1 MSFSIKKYL
10 HYNTC
15 VGKLI
20 VIFAEYIT
28 PKIATKIIF
37 STLIFI
43 LLNGNGKLLFVVDES
58 LVFQVSCD
66 ICDIDSVRSIK

>member
-1 MSFSIKKYL
+1 MKKYL
-10 HYNTC
+10 RYNTC

-43 LLNGNGKLLFVVDES
+43 LLNGNGKLLFVDES

-66 ICDIDSVRSIK
+66 CCDIDSVRLIK